1 MLSRMVKSPSG
12 LVTFLVSSFAVS
24 RNSFWLMLYK
34 YQVYKE
40 WTLALSLVL
49 VWAPGVLFAQET
61 IVVVGDSL
69 SSGYGVPVEKS
80 WVAALADRLRAEGY
94 GYQVINA
101 SIPGDTSAGGLARL
115 PPLLEQHRPRILI
128 IELGGNDGLRGQSV
142 ARLRDNLAAMID
154 LSREAGATVIL
165 AGMQIPP
172 NYGETYTRAFSG
184 VYPDLAQEFDIQLVD
199 FLLDSVALDPT
210 RMQSDGI
217 HPNIEGHQGIL
228 ENVWAVIA
236 EQLE

>member
-1 MLSRMVKSPSG
+1 
-12 LVTFLVSSFAVS
+12 
-24 RNSFWLMLYK
+24 MLYK
-34 YQVYKE
+34 YQVYKG
-40 WTLALSLVL
+40 WILVLSLVF
-49 VWAPGVLFAQET
+49 VWTPGGLSAQET

-69 SSGYGVPVEKS
+69 SSGYGIPVEKS
-80 WVAALADRLRAEGY
+80 WVAALANRLRTEGY

-142 ARLRDNLAAMID
+142 SKLHDNLAAMID
-154 LSREAGATVIL
+154 LSHEIGATVIL

-184 VYPDLAQEFDIQLVD
+184 VYSNLAQEFDIQLID
-199 FLLDSVALDPT
+199 FLLDGVALDPT